1 MTLTPK
7 HIAMLQRT
15 SARYG
20 LKFYP
25 ADDGS
30 HVMLVDESSG
40 LSVNFDGESFTFLD
54 GEPAIEPLPKNV
66 KQFMT
71 GAKTGM
77 WLENNAT
84 PALENFLKELGEKLQ
99 RK

>member
-1 MTLTPK
+1 MLTPK

-15 SARYG
+15 AERYR
-20 LKFYP
+20 LKLYP

-30 HVMLVDESSG
+30 HVMVCDESEN
-40 LSVNFDGESFTFLD
+40 LCINFDGQKFTFQD
-54 GEPAIEPLPKNV
+54 GIEVISSVTKPM

-84 PALENFLKELGEKLQ
+84 PALENFLAKLTPKQ
-99 RK
+99 PKK